1 MHLFQVGVRSHL
13 SCCSVLFWVKIHFD
27 SQIWTFLWAIFILMV
42 IPFVFDSC
50 WALSLGLGFVSLFQF
65 ITCLLWDKKITR
77 LWKKVFFVIKKIEG
91 FISSVAFIIHIS
103 ILAVYNTK
111 KRNRKQKQIVIRG
124 KVVVPV
130 VREYELVI
138 CATLPTN
145 KKPSWCLK

>member
-1 MHLFQVGVRSHL
+1 
-13 SCCSVLFWVKIHFD
+13 
-27 SQIWTFLWAIFILMV
+27 MV

-50 WALSLGLGFVSLFQF
+50 WALSLGLGFVISLFQF
-65 ITCLLWDKKITR
+65 LSPSRQKITR